1 MIKTNDSHWQENRGL
16 IKNFED
22 IQIKQN
28 SIRDNII
35 MIYKPTRRLNN

>member
-35 MIYKPTRRLNN
+35 MIYKTTRRLNN

>member
-1 MIKTNDSHWQENRGL
+1 VIKTNDSHWQENRGL

-22 IQIKQN
+22 IQIKQK